1 MLSGKMVSNRAEVLS
16 QLQKAKE
23 AALTQCGQ
31 LAEAHARELC
41 PVDTGRL
48 RDSIHY
54 EVTEEGMTLAAYAP
68 YAEYVELGTHRTA
81 PQPFLRPA
89 MEQYAGELEQAIR
102 AALGD

>member
-1 MLSGKMVSNRAEVLS
+1 MTMVSHREEILS
-16 QLQKAKE
+16 QLQRAKE
-23 AALTQCGQ
+23 EALTQCGQ
-31 LAEAHARELC
+31 LAEAYARDLC

-54 EVTEEGMTLAAYAP
+54 EVTEEGMSLIADAP

-89 MEQYAGELEQAIR
+89 MEEHAGEFEQAIQ
-102 AALGD
+102 AALEG